1 MLSGRWF
8 LAVLRIPLG
17 MVVSALIGGMALQVR
32 ATPNPQILD
41 SNITLAALTA
51 AQKNW
56 CQGFQNISA
65 AYSKSGQSKAKA
77 AAEAMVDQLYAY
89 RYGPVAFKPTTAF
102 GSQTFR
108 PTRAGALAILV
119 GGDPNFPNDKGFA
132 TKPWRSCEVINHV
145 IQLNGSYANAMGNA
159 VLTNASGKTTK
170 LDKAWVFIREP
181 DGSIRILLH
190 HSSLPYGA

>member
-1 MLSGRWF
+1 M
-8 LAVLRIPLG
+8 
-17 MVVSALIGGMALQVR
+17 
-32 ATPNPQILD
+32 
-41 SNITLAALTA
+41 
-51 AQKNW
+51 
-56 CQGFQNISA
+56 
-65 AYSKSGQSKAKA
+65 
-77 AAEAMVDQLYAY
+77 
-89 RYGPVAFKPTTAF
+89 AFKPTPAF

-108 PTRAGALAILV
+108 PTRAGALVILV

-145 IQLNGSYANAMGNA
+145 IQLNGSYANVMGNA
-159 VLTNASGKTTK
+159 VLTNASGKTTT

>member
-1 MLSGRWF
+1 MSSACALCSLKCWTFLRKVFHSGR
-8 LAVLRIPLG
+8 IP
-17 MVVSALIGGMALQVR
+17 Q
-32 ATPNPQILD
+32 
-41 SNITLAALTA
+41 
-51 AQKNW
+51 
-56 CQGFQNISA
+56 
-65 AYSKSGQSKAKA
+65 
-77 AAEAMVDQLYAY
+77 
-89 RYGPVAFKPTTAF
+89 
-102 GSQTFR
+102 
-108 PTRAGALAILV
+108 
-119 GGDPNFPNDKGFA
+119 PNDKGFA